1 MNLTALIGM
10 ANVHANDGDIRR
22 AIDTLENAVQ
32 WNANSG
38 EAHNNLAYLLS
49 HEGYHHRAIRH
60 ATLAVSLGGP
70 HVEAFRDTL
79 RKAQRKAQDAAN
91 R

>member
-1 MNLTALIGM
+1 M
-10 ANVHANDGDIRR
+10 APE
-22 AIDTLENAVQ
+22 L
-32 WNANSG
+32 G

-70 HVEAFRDTL
+70 HVEAFRDTF
-79 RKAQRKAQDAAN
+79 REAQRKAQDAAN